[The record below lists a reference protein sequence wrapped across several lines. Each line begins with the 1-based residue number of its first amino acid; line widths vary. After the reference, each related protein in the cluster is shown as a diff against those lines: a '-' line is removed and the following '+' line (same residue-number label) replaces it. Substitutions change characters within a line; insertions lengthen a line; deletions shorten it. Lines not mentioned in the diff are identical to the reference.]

1 MPTCALGLQKH
12 LFRYSL
18 KMPACMIIFK
28 ILFSQKHCTLYLYSN
43 GHVWIPIYEFEIC
56 VSVKKHANRTPT
68 FGNGFGIQ
76 KRLQKAVQVSSIL
89 PWTSHGKNICFTE
102 LFVTIL
108 KRVVKWAKNNLLQ
121 HVPRIR
127 IHSEMGKENKLA
139 FQKSYN
145 LLIFTI
151 KPPKRMKWWWKRNLA
166 LNNEMRMNEMK
177 TKPCI

>member
-1 MPTCALGLQKH
+1 MPACALGLQKH

-18 KMPACMIIFK
+18 KMPTCMIIFK
-28 ILFSQKHCTLYLYSN
+28 ILFSQKHYIVLIFKWSHLDTNL
-43 GHVWIPIYEFEIC
+43 WIWNLCIC
-56 VSVKKHANRTPT
+56 QKHANRSPA
-68 FGNGFGIQ
+68 FGNGFGIH

-89 PWTSHGKNICFTE
+89 PWTSQGKNICFTE

-121 HVPRIR
+121 HIPAFVFILKWEKKTSSHFE
-127 IHSEMGKENKLA
+127 IISFINIYNK
-139 FQKSYN
+139 N
-145 LLIFTI
+145 
-151 KPPKRMKWWWKRNLA
+151 PPKRMKWWWKRNLA